1 MLLFV
6 LVSSL
11 PFLSLVLP
19 TLSGSVRQLL
29 CFGILLSSK
38 QTHHFF
44 VFSLLLLSPPSVSSF
59 SLLLLPRLGLWSRD
73 KAAKGKAVAAIGA
86 VGQIDATAT
95 EVEVVGGVSVRA
107 SSRRPVIAV
116 LASAVKGDFS
126 VWGYVLTAEIDK
138 PAPHKEEGILW
149 G

>member
-19 TLSGSVRQLL
+19 TLSGSVRWL
-29 CFGILLSSK
+29 
-38 QTHHFF
+38 F
-44 VFSLLLLSPPSVSSF
+44 VLWYSSLLQIDSSLFCFLSPPSLLLSF

-107 SSRRPVIAV
+107 GSRRPVITV
-116 LASAVKGDFS
+116 LASVDKLISAVR
-126 VWGYVLTAEIDK
+126 IDI
-138 PAPHKEEGILW
+138 PAPHKEQW
-149 G
+149 T

>member
-1 MLLFV
+1 MRHRSSWSLTSKC
-6 LVSSL
+6 SSL
-11 PFLSLVLP
+11 TRGTWFHNVILTQRLP
-19 TLSGSVRQLL
+19 
-29 CFGILLSSK
+29 
-38 QTHHFF
+38 
-44 VFSLLLLSPPSVSSF
+44 
-59 SLLLLPRLGLWSRD
+59 LLLLPRLGLWSRD

-138 PAPHKEEGILW
+138 PAPHKEEW
-149 G
+149 T